1 MASYLSIPILDEL
14 VRAVEHDLI
23 NWNFVKVFT
32 SGILNYYFPTA
43 NGYTVASKQSRSNNY
58 ADFIVLRLE
67 HGLSGDRAAIDHTLV
82 QAKPTSDPVCLN
94 GLENAL
100 EHANTKF
107 GWHVPITI
115 MGTLIV
121 GHLIVT
127 NRVDY

>member
-1 MASYLSIPILDEL
+1 MASYLSIPILDKL
-14 VRAVEHDLI
+14 VRAVEHDPT
-23 NWNFVKVFT
+23 NWNFFKVLT

-43 NGYTVASKQSRSNNY
+43 KGYTVASKQSRNDNY

-67 HGLSGDRAAIDHTLV
+67 HGLSGDRTVMDHTLV
-82 QAKPTSDPVCLN
+82 QAKPTSDPVSLN
-94 GLENAL
+94 GLKKAL

-121 GHLIVT
+121 GH
-127 NRVDY
+127 